1 MKESLGTKS
10 ERFLFRISQQR
21 DVRGVKV
28 AVCADDDRGAE
39 VFAKLEAAFDLLE
52 QHVPVRLDRLRSD
65 ADAVFVW
72 GEVGDLANW
81 VRTLRLIRLRASWMM
96 LPSTSPVRIAGLLV
110 HEATH
115 AYLERLG
122 FSYREG
128 RRAQI
133 ERICVR
139 SELVLL
145 RRIGDEEWILDAKG
159 RLNTP
164 AEVFSQ
170 AAFQERAEANLKK
183 LGPVGQVFLF
193 LARLRRIASEPVAG
207 RAASSADVSQGQSS

>member
-1 MKESLGTKS
+1 MNESFATKS
-10 ERFLFRISQQR
+10 ERFLFRISERR

-28 AVCADDDRGAE
+28 AVFTDDDLGAE
-39 VFAKLEAAFDLLE
+39 AFARIQAAFDLLE
-52 QHVPVRLDRLRSD
+52 QHVPVRLGRLRRD

-72 GEVGDLANW
+72 GVVGDLANW
-81 VRTLRLIRLRASWMM
+81 VRALRLIRLRASWVRH
-96 LPSTSPVRIAGLLV
+96 PSTSPVQIASTLV

-122 FSYREG
+122 FSYHEH

-145 RRIGDEEWILDAKG
+145 RRIGDEEGVVDAER
-159 RLNTP
+159 RLTTP

-170 AAFQERAEANLKK
+170 AAFQQRAEANLKK
-183 LGPVGQVFLF
+183 LGPVGWAFLF
-193 LARLRRIASEPVAG
+193 FARLRRLASEPVA
-207 RAASSADVSQGQSS
+207 VSRKDKVCDLPPPIR